1 MTQSVQVDL
10 QKKDARLLV
19 GEVVSDK
26 MDKTVVVKVSRTFKH
41 PLFGKIMRSHKKYHV
56 HDENNVAK
64 NGDWVEIKE
73 SRPIS
78 KTKHMA
84 LIRVLEKH

>member
-1 MTQSVQVDL
+1 MAEAVKAIS
-10 QKKDARLLV
+10 QKKDARLVL

-26 MDKTVVVKVSRTFKH
+26 MDKTIVVKVSRALRH
-41 PLFGKIMRSHKKYHV
+41 PLFGKVVRRHKKYHV

-64 NGDWVEIKE
+64 IGDMVEIKE
-73 SRPIS
+73 SRPLS

-84 LIRVLEKH
+84 LVRVLEQH